1 MLVRAARG
9 EPRPRHVTRLAAARV
24 TAVLAAGLATA
35 SCVER
40 AASATIMSWTLTPAA
55 PTVGPATLT
64 VTLRDS
70 KGAAVTRARVRLEG
84 HMSHPGMT
92 PAVADALERTPGVYV
107 APFTFSMPGDWVLLV
122 SAALP
127 DGESV
132 EERID
137 VANIQPSG

>member
-1 MLVRAARG
+1 MLVRTAQH
-9 EPRPRHVTRLAAARV
+9 EPRPRDVTRLGARRAHV
-24 TAVLAAGLATA
+24 FALLAAGLAIV

-40 AASATIMSWTLTPAA
+40 ATSATNLSWTLTPTS

-64 VTLRDS
+64 VTLRDPAGS
-70 KGAAVTRARVRLEG
+70 AVTGARVRLEG

-92 PAVADALERTPGVYV
+92 PAIADAPERTPGVYV
-107 APFTFSMPGDWVLLV
+107 APFNFSMAGDWVLLV

-127 DGESV
+127 NGERV

-137 VANIQPSG
+137 VANVQ